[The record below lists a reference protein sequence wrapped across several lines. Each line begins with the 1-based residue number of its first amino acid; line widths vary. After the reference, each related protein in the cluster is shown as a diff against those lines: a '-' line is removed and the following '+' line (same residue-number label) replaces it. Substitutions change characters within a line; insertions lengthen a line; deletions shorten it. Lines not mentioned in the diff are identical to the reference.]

1 MYCREVCRMA
11 EYDNSKTNRVVT
23 LLDQKELEILKY
35 MANDSGLS
43 TSSYLR
49 LLILQN
55 YSEEYVNKDS

>member
-1 MYCREVCRMA
+1 MA